1 MERLWQDLRYG
12 FRMLWKS
19 PGFTIVAV
27 ISLALG
33 IGANTAIFSTLHAF
47 LFSPLPVEQAD
58 RLVKMFTTDKN
69 NPGNLPVSHWNFND
83 LRDKNDVFSGVTA
96 YTFAGASMA
105 AGNET
110 TPVTIQVVAGNYF
123 DVLGVKLHLGRGFL
137 PDEDKTPGTN
147 PVVVLSYGLWQ
158 RAFGGSPSI
167 VNSTILLNRQPFTV
181 IGIAAQDFEGTD
193 LGGGIDM
200 WAPMMM
206 HDVLQPGFDFY
217 NARRGLFLFPVA
229 RLKPGVTVQQAQA
242 AMSALASNLEREYKN
257 DNEGRSV
264 KVVSLLQDRLDPG
277 GTGQL
282 LLISGL
288 LMGIVGVV
296 LLIACGNVANL
307 LLARATKRQR
317 EVAIRLAIGANR
329 SILIRQFITE
339 SLLLSLIGGIAG
351 FLAAFWSRNLIAS
364 FLPFGAGTNDDNT
377 PLNPTVL
384 LFTITLSVVSGVIFG
399 LAPAI
404 QASNP
409 DLVPTLKGESTIGAQ
424 RGFRINLRQ
433 VLVVLQ
439 VSLSLV
445 SLVAAGLL
453 VRSLQKAQEVDPGF
467 RVDNMLMVGINV
479 GAQGYKPEQGK
490 VFY

>member
-58 RLVKMFTTDKN
+58 RLVKMFTT
-69 NPGNLPVSHWNFND
+69 
-83 LRDKNDVFSGVTA
+83 DKNDVFSGVTA

-351 FLAAFWSRNLIAS
+351 FLAAFWSRNLI
-364 FLPFGAGTNDDNT
+364 
-377 PLNPTVL
+377 
-384 LFTITLSVVSGVIFG
+384 
-399 LAPAI
+399 
-404 QASNP
+404 
-409 DLVPTLKGESTIGAQ
+409 
-424 RGFRINLRQ
+424 
-433 VLVVLQ
+433 
-439 VSLSLV
+439 
-445 SLVAAGLL
+445 
-453 VRSLQKAQEVDPGF
+453 
-467 RVDNMLMVGINV
+467 
-479 GAQGYKPEQGK
+479 
-490 VFY
+490 